1 MKMELNNNGYWEIN
15 RGKTKIVVYPGSD
28 RPYKPVSFTYN
39 TDPPYNSPR
48 YNVQSAV
55 RDTLMRE
62 EGQTGVQSHI
72 EYGTDE
78 RSE

>member
-39 TDPPYNSPR
+39 TDPPYTSR
-48 YNVQSAV
+48 VGLLEIGRAV
-55 RDTLMRE
+55 KQLYTE
-62 EGQTGVQSHI
+62 EQLF
-72 EYGTDE
+72 EYFFSIAE
-78 RSE
+78 

>member
-1 MKMELNNNGYWEIN
+1 MKQQLYREVNNGV
-15 RGKTKIVVYPGSD
+15 GTKLIE
-28 RPYKPVSFTYN
+28 VSEEEV
-39 TDPPYNSPR
+39 NSPR

-55 RDTLMRE
+55 RDTLIRE